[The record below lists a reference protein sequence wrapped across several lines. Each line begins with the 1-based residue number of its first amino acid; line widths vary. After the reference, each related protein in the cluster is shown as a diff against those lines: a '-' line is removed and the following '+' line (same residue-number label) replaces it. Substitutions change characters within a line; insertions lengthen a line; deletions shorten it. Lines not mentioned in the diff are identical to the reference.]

1 LHAPCLG
8 QLPSIRFN
16 FLGACPRFLLLSSV
30 RNARFPGFSNFL
42 IPPEFSILNWTI
54 GRIVLAAVLSMLGCF
69 GRAAE
74 PLKIGMAAPL
84 TGPAAEVGRYQ
95 TQGAKLAAEEVNKA
109 GGVLGR
115 PIELVIEDS
124 QSTNPGSVLAFSKL
138 AGDKDIP
145 AFIGPTFS
153 TQIHAT
159 APDIQRLGKPVM
171 IGGTDPQLT
180 HMGNPW
186 LFRFRPNDTYSAR
199 VIADYGVKTLD
210 KKKWAIVHSTDAFG
224 TSGMKNLVEDLKG
237 MGVEPA
243 LVQGYTNNSQDFT
256 PVVLAVKQSGADVM
270 ATYMTLPPDLAIFAR
285 QLRQLGVN
293 IAWVGSPTTVATD
306 SLKLAGPALYGTYAV
321 ADFAADSS
329 PAAKEFATKYEATY
343 KSAPD
348 YHGAW
353 TYDAVHVL
361 ALAIDNAKS
370 LEPQK
375 IREAILSV
383 KDYPGVEGT
392 YNFDQNGDG
401 LRGYNVVKNDNGKIA
416 FIKHID
422 FSE

>member
-1 LHAPCLG
+1 MLKGMIYHRL
-8 QLPSIRFN
+8 
-16 FLGACPRFLLLSSV
+16 
-30 RNARFPGFSNFL
+30 
-42 IPPEFSILNWTI
+42 
-54 GRIVLAAVLSMLGCF
+54 VLAGLMAMLTCF
-69 GRAAE
+69 GRGAE
-74 PLKIGMAAPL
+74 PLKIGMVAPL

>member
-1 LHAPCLG
+1 M
-8 QLPSIRFN
+8 
-16 FLGACPRFLLLSSV
+16 
-30 RNARFPGFSNFL
+30 
-42 IPPEFSILNWTI
+42 LNWMI
-54 GRIVLAAVLSMLGCF
+54 SRILLAAVLSTSSCF

-74 PLKIGMAAPL
+74 PLKIGMVASL
-84 TGPAAEVGRYQ
+84 TGSAAEVGRYEI
-95 TQGAKLAAEEVNKA
+95 QGAKLAAEEVNKA

-115 PIELVIEDS
+115 PIELVIEDN
-124 QSTNPGSVLAFSKL
+124 QTTNPGVLLAFSKL

-153 TQIHAT
+153 TQIHAI

-180 HMGNPW
+180 HMGNSW
-186 LFRFRPNDTYSAR
+186 LFRFRPNDIYSAR
-199 VIADYGVKTLD
+199 VIADYGVNTLG
-210 KKKWAIVHSTDAFG
+210 KKKWAIVHSTDTFG

-237 MGVEPA
+237 MDVEPA

-270 ATYMTLPPDLAIFAR
+270 ATYMTVPSDLAIFAR

-293 IAWVGSPTTVATD
+293 IAWVGSPSTVATD
-306 SLKLAGPALYGTYAV
+306 GLKLAGPALFGSYAV

-329 PAAKEFATKYEATY
+329 PAAKEFAAKYEANY

-353 TYDAVHVL
+353 PYDAVHVL
-361 ALAIDNAKS
+361 ALAINNAKG

-383 KDYPGVEGT
+383 KDYRGVEGT

-401 LRGYNVVKNDNGKIA
+401 LRCYNIVKNDNAKIV

>member
-1 LHAPCLG
+1 MLKRMIYH
-8 QLPSIRFN
+8 R
-16 FLGACPRFLLLSSV
+16 V
-30 RNARFPGFSNFL
+30 
-42 IPPEFSILNWTI
+42 
-54 GRIVLAAVLSMLGCF
+54 VLAGLMVVLTCLASG
-69 GRAAE
+69 AE
-74 PLKIGMAAPL
+74 PLKIGVVAAL
-84 TGPAAEVGRYQ
+84 TGSGAEQGRDRI
-95 TQGAKLAAEEVNKA
+95 QGAKLATEEVNEA

-115 PIELVIEDS
+115 PIELVIEDD
-124 QSTNPGSVLAFSKL
+124 QTTNPGVALAFSKL
-138 AGDKDIP
+138 ARDKDIP
-145 AFIGPTFS
+145 AFVGPGFS
-153 TQIHAT
+153 TQIHAI

-171 IGGTDPQLT
+171 IIGTDPQLT

-186 LFRFRPNDTYSAR
+186 LFRFRPNDIYSAR
-199 VIADYGVKTLD
+199 VIADYGVNTLG

-270 ATYMTLPPDLAIFAR
+270 ATYMTIPPDQALFAR

-306 SLKLAGPALYGTYAV
+306 ALKLAGPALFGSYAV

-343 KSAPD
+343 KSVPYYA
-348 YHGAW
+348 GAS

-361 ALAIDNAKS
+361 ALAINNAKS

-383 KDYPGVEGT
+383 KGYPGVEGT

-401 LRGYNVVKNDNGKIA
+401 LRYYNIVKNDNGKIV

>member
-1 LHAPCLG
+1 MLKRMIYHRVVLAGLM
-8 QLPSIRFN
+8 
-16 FLGACPRFLLLSSV
+16 
-30 RNARFPGFSNFL
+30 
-42 IPPEFSILNWTI
+42 
-54 GRIVLAAVLSMLGCF
+54 IVLTCF

-74 PLKIGMAAPL
+74 PLKIGMVSTL
-84 TGPAAEVGRYQ
+84 TGPSAELGRDA

-115 PIELVIEDS
+115 PIELVIEDD

-145 AFIGPTFS
+145 AFIGPTRS
-153 TQIHAT
+153 TQIHAI

-171 IGGTDPQLT
+171 IGGTEPQLT

-186 LFRFRPNDTYSAR
+186 LFRFRPNDIYSAR
-199 VIADYGVKTLD
+199 VIADYGVKTLG
-210 KKKWAIVHSTDAFG
+210 KKKWAIVYSTDAFG
-224 TSGMKNLVEDLKG
+224 TGGMKNLVEDLKG
-237 MGVEPA
+237 MDVEPA
-243 LVQGYTNNSQDFT
+243 LVQGYTNYSQDFT

-270 ATYMTLPPDLAIFAR
+270 ATYMTIVADQAVFAR

-293 IAWVGSPTTVATD
+293 IAWLGSPTTVATTT
-306 SLKLAGPALYGTYAV
+306 LKLAGPALFGSYA
-321 ADFAADSS
+321 ASDFNADSS

-348 YHGAW
+348 FPGAW

-361 ALAIDNAKS
+361 ALAINNAKS

-383 KDYPGVEGT
+383 KDYPGAEGT

-401 LRGYNVVKNDNGKIA
+401 LRGYNIVKNDNGKIV

>member
-1 LHAPCLG
+1 MNNTANLIRFG
-8 QLPSIRFN
+8 QASELKVDTPDRSQTLRRMICGRVVLASLMVVLTCLPS
-16 FLGACPRFLLLSSV
+16 S
-30 RNARFPGFSNFL
+30 
-42 IPPEFSILNWTI
+42 
-54 GRIVLAAVLSMLGCF
+54 
-69 GRAAE
+69 AE
-74 PLKIGMAAPL
+74 PLKIGMVATL
-84 TGPAAEVGRYQ
+84 TGPAAEYGHYETRN
-95 TQGAKLAAEEVNKA
+95 AKLAAEEVNKA

-124 QSTNPGSVLAFSKL
+124 QSTNPGGVLAFSKL

-145 AFIGPTFS
+145 GFIGPVFS
-153 TQIHAT
+153 TQIHAM
-159 APDIQRLGKPVM
+159 ALDIQRLGKPVM
-171 IGGTDPQLT
+171 IGGTDPKLT

-210 KKKWAIVHSTDAFG
+210 KKKWAIVHTTDAFG
-224 TSGMKNLVEDLKG
+224 TSGMKNLVEALRG

-243 LVQGYTNNSQDFT
+243 LVQGYANNSQDFT
-256 PVVLAVKQSGADVM
+256 PVVLAAKQSGADVM
-270 ATYMTLPPDLAIFAR
+270 STYMGFPADQAIFAR

-293 IAWVGSPTTVATD
+293 IAWVGSPTTVATNV
-306 SLKLAGPALYGTYAV
+306 LKLAGPALYGTYAV
-321 ADFAADSS
+321 SDFAADSS

-383 KDYPGVEGT
+383 KGYPGVEGT

-401 LRGYNVVKNDNGKIA
+401 LRGYNIVKNDDGKIV

>member
-1 LHAPCLG
+1 
-8 QLPSIRFN
+8 
-16 FLGACPRFLLLSSV
+16 
-30 RNARFPGFSNFL
+30 
-42 IPPEFSILNWTI
+42 
-54 GRIVLAAVLSMLGCF
+54 
-69 GRAAE
+69 
-74 PLKIGMAAPL
+74 
-84 TGPAAEVGRYQ
+84 
-95 TQGAKLAAEEVNKA
+95 VNKT

-115 PIELVIEDS
+115 PVELVIEDD
-124 QSTNPGSVLAFSKL
+124 QSTNPGGVLAFSKL

-145 AFIGPTFS
+145 AFIGPTRS
-153 TQIHAT
+153 TLVHAM

-171 IGGTDPQLT
+171 IGATDPQLT

-186 LFRFRPNDTYSAR
+186 LFRFRPNDIYSAR
-199 VIADYGVKTLD
+199 VIADYGVKTLG
-210 KKKWAIVHSTDAFG
+210 KKKWAIVYSTDAFG

-237 MGVEPA
+237 MDVEPA

-256 PVVLAVKQSGADVM
+256 PVVLAVKQSGAEVM
-270 ATYMTLPPDLAIFAR
+270 ATYMTVPADQAIFAR

-293 IAWVGSPTTVATD
+293 IAWVGSPTTVVTTV
-306 SLKLAGPALYGTYAV
+306 LKLAGAALFGSYAV
-321 ADFAADSS
+321 VDFAADSS

-348 YHGAW
+348 LVGAW

-361 ALAIDNAKS
+361 ALAIDNAKG
-370 LEPQK
+370 LEPRK

-383 KDYPGVEGT
+383 KGYPGVEGT

-401 LRGYNVVKNDNGKIA
+401 LRSYNIVKNDNGKIV
-416 FIKHID
+416 FIKHSD